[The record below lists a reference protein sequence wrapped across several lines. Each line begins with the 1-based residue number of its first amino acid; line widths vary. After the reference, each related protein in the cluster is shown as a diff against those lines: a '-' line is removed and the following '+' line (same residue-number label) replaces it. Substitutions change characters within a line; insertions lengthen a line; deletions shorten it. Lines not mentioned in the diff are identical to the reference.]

1 MASAPLRWGIISTGK
16 IARTLADAIR
26 QSRTGELLAVGSRRQ
41 ETAAAF
47 GAEFDVPR
55 RYGSYDALLADP
67 DVDVVYN
74 ALPNHLHAEWTIKA
88 AQAGK
93 HILCEKPLATNLGQ
107 AMALVEAARYHDV
120 FLLEAFMYRCHPQ
133 TAKLVE
139 LIQAGAVG
147 EVRLIQASF
156 TGNIGL
162 KLDNIRLQNGAAGGS
177 LMDLGCYTMS
187 MARLIAGAALGQ
199 EVAEPLDVKGCAWIG
214 TESRVDQVA
223 TAALRFPGDI
233 VASLICGNQCASE
246 RGVRVWGSEGMLEVP
261 NPWFPQERDN
271 EIIVTR
277 SGEQPE
283 KVIVHAE
290 QPLYVTEVD
299 TVAAHLAARQA
310 PSPCMTWDDSLGQ
323 QDALDRWRESIGLVF
338 DEERDEAALR
348 QTVSK
353 QPLRRRPSV
362 SPTMSMRYGRV
373 AGIEQDVS
381 RLVLGT
387 MIYHPDR
394 QSFTNA
400 VLDYFF
406 ELGGNCFDTAFS
418 YRGGFSEPA
427 LGNWIRQRNIR
438 EQVVVV
444 TKGGH
449 HASVTP
455 DMIDHELPISL
466 ERLRTDYIDLYFLH
480 RDNPAVPVGE
490 FVDMFN
496 RHRAA
501 GRVRAFGGSNWTPA
515 RLAEANAYAEHNGL
529 AGFSASSP
537 NFTLAV
543 WNEVPYFNCVT
554 ATDPASKA
562 WYAEHQ
568 FPLFAWSSQAMGFF
582 TGRYHPDDRS
592 NDLVVRTWYS
602 DDNWQRYKRAQELG
616 RRKGVAATQI
626 AVAYVLAQ
634 PFPTFALV
642 GPHTIEETRTT
653 ALGLSVSLTPEEVA
667 WLNLEA

>member
-1 MASAPLRWGIISTGK
+1 MTASTPLRWGIISTGK

-93 HILCEKPLATNLGQ
+93 HILCEKPLATNVGQ

-139 LIQAGAVG
+139 LIKAGAVG

-214 TESRVDQVA
+214 AESRVDQVA

-233 VASLICGNQCASE
+233 VASLICGNQCAAD

-283 KVIVHAE
+283 TVVVHGE
-290 QPLYVTEVD
+290 QPLYVIEVD

-323 QDALDRWRESIGLVF
+323 QAALDRWRESIGLVF

-362 SPTMSMRYGRV
+362 PPTMRYGRV

-400 VLDYFF
+400 MLDYFF

-427 LGNWIRQRNIR
+427 LGNWIRQRNLR

-455 DMIDHELPISL
+455 EMIDHELPISL
-466 ERLRTDYIDLYFLH
+466 ERLQSDYVDLYFLH

-515 RLAEANAYAEHNGL
+515 RLAEANAYAARHGL

-562 WYAEHQ
+562 WYTQHQ
-568 FPLFAWSSQAMGFF
+568 LPLFAWSSQAMGFF

-592 NDLVVRTWYS
+592 NDIVARTWYS
-602 DDNWQRYKRAQELG
+602 DSNWQRYERAQELG
-616 RRKGVAATQI
+616 RRKGVDATQI